1 MIIWIE
7 VSLAELLFVCC
18 CILLIVITSSIDGG
32 SAVQSAIQTNAKGLF
47 MANFIICMVF
57 ILVVLLIVR
66 AANKS
71 NSKSILVVNMCF
83 SIYKTILIA
92 LYFFVCNCFII
103 IPQLA
108 YGNVLEIIMN
118 TIGGLFF
125 SILSLVIL
133 LVIWG
138 IVFAIQFWI
147 EIFLFKEKTIK
158 SFWLNF
164 IVKGIANVIY
174 TITFYKWI
182 VVKAVSWMLELT
194 SIDLLE
200 NLYGKSII
208 NILETLNL
216 I

>member
-147 EIFLFKEKTIK
+147 EIFLFKE
-158 SFWLNF
+158 
-164 IVKGIANVIY
+164 
-174 TITFYKWI
+174 ITRI
-182 VVKAVSWMLELT
+182 
-194 SIDLLE
+194 
-200 NLYGKSII
+200 
-208 NILETLNL
+208 
-216 I
+216 